1 METTFRSDFVGK
13 CNSFIRGKLREKERL
28 FGQAQEAAA
37 ENAIYFCLTFS
48 ASPKDRSKGGF

>member
-37 ENAIYFCLTFS
+37 ENAIYFLLTFS
-48 ASPKDRSKGGF
+48 ASQKGSLRGGF